1 MPPATAAS
9 AAAPATPVTPAA
21 KAPAAQAKATPP
33 APTKAD
39 LALKLVDIAKRHNGL
54 QKQVAAA
61 NAAIATLATQQAAAV
76 ASYLATSGG
85 GNESFILDGH
95 LVTVTAG
102 VITIVPPSPT
112 ITTVTVP

>member
-1 MPPATAAS
+1 MPPAT
-9 AAAPATPVTPAA
+9 PATPATPAA
-21 KAPAAQAKATPP
+21 KAPAAQAKAPP

-39 LALKLVDIAKRHNGL
+39 LALKLVDIAKRHHGL

-61 NAAIATLATQQAAAV
+61 NAAIATLTTQQTAAV